1 MNGALLRLFHAIEPG
16 SRTWVDEI
24 RARGPE
30 EVLERILNGDF
41 ATQRSTEIGRAH
53 V

>member
-30 EVLERILNGDF
+30 EVLERILKGDF
-41 ATQRSTEIGRAH
+41 G
-53 V
+53 